1 MKRLCRAKFWWPSH
15 NKDLSELYRS
25 CVKCKEDSNA
35 KVHRPEVIPE
45 DLTLLAPGEQ
55 VSMDFASYGNRKYL
69 IIKDRTSGFLSVEVT
84 KDQTTSEAMR
94 ATHQWCYTFGLPHS
108 VRSDDG
114 PAFRK
119 GFKDYLTGLG
129 IEHVNSSAYNATS
142 NGLAERGVRQIKDVL
157 KKVKKP
163 SKEKLRELVFD
174 INNHVQDNCGSASER
189 FFKRGPRT
197 ILPNSINRQIEHQD
211 LIKARHQKQERIA
224 KQKGRKSKDS
234 FRVGDR
240 VVLQN
245 PLSKRWTDLGEVTL
259 QRTADDGT
267 HQSFEITLDSGPVR
281 LRNKRFMKHE
291 SMKLSDRQVSFAPSQ
306 RNTARQRPH
315 TQSSA

>member
-1 MKRLCRAKFWWPSH
+1 MQTL
-15 NKDLSELYRS
+15 N
-25 CVKCKEDSNA
+25 NA
-35 KVHRPEVIPE
+35 S
-45 DLTLLAPGEQ
+45 TPG
-55 VSMDFASYGNRKYL
+55 
-69 IIKDRTSGFLSVEVT
+69 
-84 KDQTTSEAMR
+84 
-94 ATHQWCYTFGLPHS
+94 
-108 VRSDDG
+108 
-114 PAFRK
+114 
-119 GFKDYLTGLG
+119 
-129 IEHVNSSAYNATS
+129 SSAYNAKS

-174 INNHVQDNCGSASER
+174 INNHVQDSCGSASER

-224 KQKGRKSKDS
+224 KQKGRKSKDN

-245 PLSKRWTDLGEVTL
+245 PLTKRWTELGEVTL